1 MSRGKGAPIA
11 YRGGVPIE
19 VPVSSDHVRRAFMRA
34 VDLAPTRRS
43 DFFADVRSMLR
54 TSFEEAMVEAGVRP
68 AQWDVR
74 PQLSRA
80 RAVDSGTPIQHRAG
94 DYQKLVT
101 LDSAFC
107 AGYGT
112 ADYSASAINYLCGP
126 HAKLP
131 SLRAFLEV
139 DLFSAG
145 NILVPLTPGTNEL
158 RFVPATPMRIVGHI
172 ADTGPRKRKP
182 YVAALGVHFE
192 RQGIRDLLGDGATLI
207 DHERCEVAWLD
218 EVHVGTIHFPI
229 LYICRY
235 CGRLHACEC
244 FQPHFDVQ
252 MDIRRL
258 VARSEDRDR
267 MESLTFTSG
276 LCHLC
281 RGGVPRHSYGHPMYY
296 SSFAQRYLPYVE
308 LFARRAGLPL
318 GPERRAAENEA
329 RAHFGFPAIGERWTS
344 ETILLR
350 VVEALVAPR
359 EVVHHYRGKEL
370 EGLELD
376 VWVPELRLGIE
387 YQGEQHY
394 EAIKHWGGDEGLAKR
409 QANDRRKRALC
420 KQLGYTLIE
429 FRFDEELTETTVQSR
444 LKRHLPVADPAQ
456 SSRP

>member
-1 MSRGKGAPIA
+1 M
-11 YRGGVPIE
+11 E
-19 VPVSSDHVRRAFMRA
+19 
-34 VDLAPTRRS
+34 LAPPRRGH
-43 DFFADVRSMLR
+43 FVADLR
-54 TSFEEAMVEAGVRP
+54 ATLREAFGMAMTDAGVVP
-68 AQWDVR
+68 AACTVR

-80 RAVDSGTPIQHRAG
+80 RAADSGPPIQHRSGYRQELRSLNA
-94 DYQKLVT
+94 
-101 LDSAFC
+101 AFC
-107 AGYGT
+107 AGYGI
-112 ADYSASAINYLCGP
+112 DEYSASAINYLCGT

-145 NILVPLTPGTNEL
+145 NILVPLAPGAAEV
-158 RFVPATPMRIVGHI
+158 RFVPSTPMRIVGHI
-172 ADTGPRKRKP
+172 ADIGPRKRKP

-192 RQGIRDLLGDGATLI
+192 RQGLRDLLGDAARRI
-207 DHERCEVAWLD
+207 DHARCEPAWLD
-218 EVHVGTIHFPI
+218 EITVGTLHFPM

-235 CGRLHACEC
+235 CGKLHTCEC
-244 FQPHFDVQ
+244 FRPH
-252 MDIRRL
+252 I
-258 VARSEDRDR
+258 DRDEHR
-267 MESLTFTSG
+267 RFLSGRNGLFERVEAMEFVEG

-344 ETILLR
+344 ETILFR
-350 VVEALVAPR
+350 IIEALLAPR
-359 EVVHHYRGKEL
+359 EVVHHFRSKEL

-376 VWVPELRLGIE
+376 VWVPELKLGIE

-394 EAIKHWGGDEGLAKR
+394 QAIKHWGGDEGLARR
-409 QANDRRKRALC
+409 QSNDRRKRVLC

-429 FRFDEELTETTVQSR
+429 FRFDEELTEATVQSR
-444 LKRHLPVADPAQ
+444 LQGYLTSTAPP
-456 SSRP
+456 